1 MACEGISLISYLV
14 RGNVDRND
22 NDGADGDG
30 DGGDHDHDGDGDGGE
45 ENDDDQESWIL
56 GQAPDEE
63 PGEDD

>member
-1 MACEGISLISYLV
+1 MACEVISVISYLV
-14 RGNVDRND
+14 RVNVDRND
-22 NDGADGDG
+22 NDGADGDS
-30 DGGDHDHDGDGDGGE
+30 DGVDHDDGGDGGE